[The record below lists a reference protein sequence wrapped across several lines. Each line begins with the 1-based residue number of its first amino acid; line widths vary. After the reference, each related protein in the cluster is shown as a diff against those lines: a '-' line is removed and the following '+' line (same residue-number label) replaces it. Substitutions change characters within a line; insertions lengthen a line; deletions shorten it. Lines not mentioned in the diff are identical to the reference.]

1 MFNNIKTVYFVGIKG
16 VGMTALAQILQGQG
30 MRVSG
35 SDTGEKFF
43 TDEVLARL
51 KIPFKEGFRKNNIP
65 KHADLVVSS
74 VAYIHSGNVEIKEAK
89 KRGITITTYPEALAE
104 LFNNA
109 WGIAVTGSHGKSTT
123 SAMLGF
129 VLEYAGLDP
138 TVVVGSC
145 LNQWKSNARVG
156 RSKYF
161 IIEADEYRDAFLRY
175 WPRMILLTNIDYD
188 HPDYFPTEESYA
200 MSFKN
205 FTKRVSSS
213 MLIRNTARQKE
224 FNLSLPG
231 QYNLENANLAYL
243 AALKLGISA
252 KVAKE
257 ALEAFDGLARR
268 FESYGTYKGALLFDD
283 YAHHP
288 SEIRAV
294 LKATRKEYPHKKIVV
309 LFQPH
314 TFSRTKAL
322 FKNFTQA
329 FSDADTAY
337 ILKTYGSA
345 REKGPDV
352 WGKKL
357 AEALHARY
365 FASHKSV
372 LHYIEKD
379 LDRGVVFLTLG
390 AGDGWQVLKMLKK

>member
-1 MFNNIKTVYFVGIKG
+1 MLNNIKTVYFIGIKG
-16 VGMTALAQILQGQG
+16 VGMTAFAQILQGQG

-35 SDTGEKFF
+35 SDTDENFF
-43 TDEVLARL
+43 TDKVLSKL
-51 KIPFKEGFRKNNIP
+51 NISFVEGFKAKNIP
-65 KHADLVVSS
+65 QNVDLIISS
-74 VAYIHSGNVEIKEAK
+74 VAYINSGNVENQEAK
-89 KRGITITTYPEALAE
+89 KRGLTITTYPEALAE

-129 VLEYAGLDP
+129 ILEHAGLDP
-138 TVVVGSC
+138 TVVVGSRV
-145 LNQWKSNARVG
+145 NQWKSNARVG

-175 WPRMILLTNIDYD
+175 WPKMILLTNIDYD
-188 HPDYFPTEESYA
+188 HPDYFPTEESYT

-205 FTKRVSSS
+205 FTSRVPRD
-213 MLIRNTARQKE
+213 MLMRGNNPDQK
-224 FNLSLPG
+224 FNLKLPG
-231 QYNLENANLAYL
+231 EYNQENANLAHQ
-243 AALKLGISA
+243 AALKLGVSEDISR
-252 KVAKE
+252 E
-257 ALEAFDGLARR
+257 ALENFDGLARR
-268 FESYGTYKGALLFDD
+268 FESYGKYNGTLLFDD

-294 LKATRKEYPHKKIVV
+294 LKATREKHPHKKIIA

-322 FKNFTQA
+322 FKDFTRA
-329 FSDADTAY
+329 FGDADTIY

-357 AEALHARY
+357 AGALHARY
-365 FASHKSV
+365 FTSHKSV
-372 LHYIEKD
+372 LIGIKKD
-379 LDRGVVFLTLG
+379 LDAGMVFLTLG
-390 AGDGWQVLKMLKK
+390 AGDGWQILKMLKK